1 MKQIVINVSDG
12 VKEIEISSRKCD
24 NLGLVIVGLDAIAGD
39 TVTID
44 VDCSGKMELRKI
56 TPLEFVNEMN
66 KIARDCGRDAEV
78 AHSRMDALMCRV
90 LQEQGFR
97 EGVSV
102 FDQQSKYY
110 A

>member
-1 MKQIVINVSDG
+1 MKQIVINVSEG

-24 NLGLVIVGLDAIAGD
+24 NLGLAIVGLDAIAGD

-44 VDCSGKMELRKI
+44 VDCSGKMEVRKI
-56 TPLEFVNEMN
+56 TPLEFRDQMD
-66 KIARDCGRDAEV
+66 KIARECGRDEEV

-97 EGVSV
+97 EGVQV
-102 FDQQSKYY
+102 FDRQSKYY

>member
-24 NLGLVIVGLDAIAGD
+24 NMGLAIVGLDAIAGD

-56 TPLEFVNEMN
+56 TPVEFLNEMN
-66 KIARDCGRDAEV
+66 KIARESGFDEEV
-78 AHSRMDALMCRV
+78 AHSRMGALMCRV
-90 LQEQGFR
+90 LAEQGFG

-102 FDQQSKYY
+102 FDQQSKHY